1 MNQEDHINNVLAL
14 IYDNENPEIG
24 AIKMSIAVYLRNF
37 VRQMVGRMG
46 SDELTP

>member
-24 AIKMSIAVYLRNF
+24 KISLFK
-37 VRQMVGRMG
+37 
-46 SDELTP
+46 T